1 MSFRADRQAQG
12 MSDHEFLERALALAR
27 RGIFTAHP
35 NPRVGCV
42 LVRDGEIVG
51 EGWHRRTGEAHAEV
65 RALQIAGPRARGA
78 TAYVSLEPCCHHG
91 RTPPCTTALIEAG
104 VARVVAA
111 VRDPDPRVAGR
122 GLERLRAAGIEA
134 AATDCPEIA
143 RAAAALNAGFFR
155 RAAGGRPFVRL
166 KLAASLDGRTALPD
180 GASRWIT
187 GEEARRDVQRWR
199 GRAGALLTGSGTVL
213 ADDPRLTIRPAEI
226 DRKDTGA
233 GREAPPD
240 PERLLRVVLDSRLR
254 TPPGAAL
261 FASPAPVLVASG
273 SEAAARS
280 ARASRLRAAGAE
292 VLAAGNAGSDDGGP
306 GGPDR
311 ADLHALLRLLGE
323 REINEVLVECGPTL
337 AGALVTAGLVDELLL
352 YLAPT
357 LLGSG
362 SRPLAELPAP
372 ADMASRAALRILE
385 SDLVGEDVRVRAT
398 FAGPPPLR

>member
-1 MSFRADRQAQG
+1 MRDR
-12 MSDHEFLERALALAR
+12 EFLERALALAR
-27 RGIFTAHP
+27 RGLFTAHP

-42 LVRDGEIVG
+42 LARDGKIVG

-65 RALQIAGPRARGA
+65 RALEVAGPRARGA

-91 RTPPCTTALIEAG
+91 RTPPCTTQLIEAG

-122 GLERLRAAGIEA
+122 GLEHLRAAGIEA

-143 RAAAALNAGFFR
+143 RAAADLNAGFFR

-180 GASRWIT
+180 GTSRWIT
-187 GEEARRDVQRWR
+187 GETARRDVQRWR
-199 GRAGALLTGSGTVL
+199 ARAGALLTGSGTVL
-213 ADDPRLTIRPAEI
+213 ADDPRLTIRPAEL

-233 GREAPPD
+233 GPEAPPD

-261 FASPAPVLVASG
+261 FASSAPVLLAAERAAAG
-273 SEAAARS
+273 SE
-280 ARASRLRAAGAE
+280 RADRLRAAGAE
-292 VLAAGNAGSDDGGP
+292 VLAAGDADSAARAGHGP
-306 GGPDR
+306 ARVDTS
-311 ADLHALLRLLGE
+311 ALLRLLAE

-337 AGALVTAGLVDELLL
+337 AGALIEGGLVDELLV
-352 YLAPT
+352 YYAPT

-362 SRPLAELPAP
+362 SRPLADLPAP
-372 ADMASRAALRILE
+372 PDMASRIELRILE
-385 SDLVGEDVRVRAT
+385 TKLVGSDVRVRA
-398 FAGPPPLR
+398 AVGKSGSE